1 MSLFHGLSAFP
12 ITPADDHGVVDV
24 EGVMRLTAHLS
35 AAGVDSIGLLGST
48 GIYAY
53 LTRAERRRAIRAAVQ
68 SVGGRTPLVI
78 GIGTLRTDD
87 AQALARDA
95 EAEGAD
101 GLLMAPVSYT
111 PLTQEEAY
119 RHYAAVAGATHLPL
133 CIYNNPSTTHFTFGT
148 DLLERLAGI
157 PTIAAVK
164 MPPPPEGSVADELA
178 RLRAG
183 PVGKLS
189 IGYSGD
195 WIAAEALLAGCDGWF
210 SVLGGFLPTLARTLV
225 TAARNGDAAT
235 VRHCNA
241 RLQPLWALFRA
252 FGSLRVAYA
261 AIHHLGLSEAQPPRP
276 LLPLPDPDRQKVAEA
291 LRACTEEQ
299 A

>member
-1 MSLFHGLSAFP
+1 MSIFHGLSAFP
-12 ITPADDHGVVDV
+12 ITPADAHGTVDV
-24 EGVMRLTAHLS
+24 EGVARLTAYLS

-48 GIYAY
+48 GTYAY
-53 LTRAERRRAIRAAVQ
+53 LTRAERRRAIAAAVE
-68 SVGGRTPLVI
+68 SVGGRTRLIV

-119 RHYAAVAGATHLPL
+119 QHYVAVAGATGLKL

-148 DLLERLAGI
+148 ELLERLAGV
-157 PTIAAVK
+157 PNIAAVK
-164 MPPPPEGSVADELA
+164 MPPPPEGTLADELS

-183 PVGKLS
+183 PVGKLA
-189 IGYSGD
+189 IGCSGD
-195 WIAAEALLAGCDGWF
+195 WIAAEALLAGYDGWF
-210 SVLGGFLPTLARTLV
+210 SVLGGFLPHLARTLT
-225 TAARNGDAAT
+225 TAAQNGDHAT
-235 VRHCNA
+235 VLHYGQKLR
-241 RLQPLWALFRA
+241 PLWALFRA

-261 AIHHLGLSEAQPPRP
+261 ALNHLGLSEATPPRP
-276 LLPLPDPDRQKVAEA
+276 ILPLPEPDQQRVAEA
-291 LRACTEEQ
+291 LRACCENTP
-299 A
+299 